1 MKRDFCYYLF
11 LFLSMAILGWF
22 GELLFML
29 FVNHRV
35 VNGGFLLGP
44 WTPIYGWGCLM
55 IALIFKKE
63 KSDNLIVLIK
73 SIFYCSLLEYLT
85 SFILEILFCKK
96 WWDYSNYFLNLNGR
110 ICLFNSLLW
119 GILGLFYIRKIE
131 PYVYKLY
138 TGLNSNFIKK
148 SLFLVSFLYI
158 IDSIYSII
166 VRMP

>member
-1 MKRDFCYYLF
+1 MKRDFWYYLF

-119 GILGLFYIRKIE
+119 GILGLIYIRKIE